1 MSESTNYQP
10 VMAGSGAKEGA
21 TATAAS
27 SGRPGL
33 WTRITDRFPFLQHK
47 RGVALVVIAILVIIG
62 GGLAGLAALHNRSGS
77 SSGSGGSGNGS
88 GNNPNAIQS
97 DTHFYGQSPAV
108 EPSRKC
114 LSSMNGCYRRPLRK
128 MFVPLTC
135 HLCLANITGLG
146 SWGNSLSRA
155 QAMVSNMTLDEKVG
169 IVPHLTYSHTYSRLF
184 LCADQLDSR
193 HNE

>member
-10 VMAGSGAKEGA
+10 VIAGSGAKEGA

-62 GGLAGLAALHNRSGS
+62 GGLAGLAALHNRSVS
-77 SSGSGGSGNGS
+77 SSGGGGSGNGS

-114 LSSMNGCYRRPLRK
+114 LSSINGCCRFRAAQN
-128 MFVPLTC
+128 VPA
-135 HLCLANITGLG
+135 ANMSLMRSQHYWARVLG
-146 SWGNSLSRA
+146 QFSFAGA
-155 QAMVSNMTLDEKVG
+155 GDGFKHDPG
-169 IVPHLTYSHTYSRLF
+169 
-184 LCADQLDSR
+184 
-193 HNE
+193 